1 MATFYVRSY
10 PAYKEDRIHI
20 LLNKTKQSAGKQL
33 IIEWDQEGEMRA
45 LLDEILRIAPRRI
58 GDAPLFVTTSIQS
71 GKSINISL

>member
-10 PAYKEDRIHI
+10 PAYKEDRIYI